1 MSLTFY
7 PITKELY
14 DYAVCHRTYASD
26 PLMQKL
32 RRETMALGEISEMAI
47 PPEEESFL
55 SILVA
60 ACNVKTAIEVGTFTG
75 IGSIAIARALPQ
87 SGKLVCCEI
96 NPQWIALASKY
107 WKEAGL
113 EHKIEAKIGPAIK
126 TIQSLDEDL
135 RFDFA
140 FIDADKEN
148 YENYYQLLLPKMRQ
162 NGLLVFDNM
171 FWKGRVICPENSDKD
186 ALVLSRLNDKL
197 CNDARIESV
206 LLPIADGVVIAR
218 KKN

>member
-32 RRETMALGEISEMAI
+32 RSETMALGEISEMAI

-60 ACNVKTAIEVGTFTG
+60 ACNAKTAIEVGTFTG
-75 IGSIAIARALPQ
+75 IGSIAIARAFPQ
-87 SGKLVCCEI
+87 YGKLVGCEI
-96 NPQWIALASKY
+96 NPQWIALAYKC

-113 EHKIEAKIGPAIK
+113 EHKIEAKLGPALK
-126 TIQSLDEDL
+126 TIQELEEEV

-148 YENYYQLLLPKMRQ
+148 YENYYELLLPKMRQ
-162 NGLLVFDNM
+162 NGLLDNM
-171 FWKGRVICPENSDKD
+171 FWRGRVLCSEKSDKD
-186 ALVLSRLNDKL
+186 ALVLNRLNDKL
-197 CNDARIESV
+197 SNDTRIESV

-218 KKN
+218 KKS

>member
-1 MSLTFY
+1 
-7 PITKELY
+7 
-14 DYAVCHRTYASD
+14 
-26 PLMQKL
+26 
-32 RRETMALGEISEMAI
+32 MALGEISEMAI